1 MTETSASP
9 DVGEL
14 AANFDLHDPRLARC
28 PFAVFD
34 EMRAAAPVHWS
45 DNYGGH
51 WVVIGRDEVMAA
63 ALDWRR
69 FSSAHGVVLGGEK
82 PQKFVPVEY
91 DPPLHRA
98 WRRLLNP
105 LFSAEASAALEPH
118 IAEHAESLLAAID
131 FRAPFDVVEQYAKP
145 LNGYAVFQLVLG
157 LSPDDAR
164 YCKAAANEAF
174 FGADVERR
182 AAGHK
187 AIEEFAWKVY
197 DARRDAPFEGGFL
210 DTVRTAVID
219 GTPTTDEEIV
229 GALQLI
235 IIGASDTN
243 ISTISGLLAHLATH
257 ADDRRR
263 IVADLSLVPAAME
276 EILRL
281 ESPSV
286 AITRTA
292 TEDVELGGQHIRAGD
307 KVQLIWA
314 AANRDPEAYESPA
327 DFDLDRG
334 RLHHLAFGA
343 GPHRCIGAPVAKS
356 VVTVAVERFLRR
368 FPDFELAPGAEVT
381 YRMGVSRGPVAVVV
395 QAAASSKSAS

>member
-1 MTETSASP
+1 MTDTAPERDS
-9 DVGEL
+9 DDLV
-14 AANFDLHDPRLARC
+14 ANFDLHDPRLAQC

-34 EMRAAAPVHWS
+34 KMREAGPVHWS

-51 WVVIGRDEVMAA
+51 WVVVGHDEVMTVAQ
-63 ALDWRR
+63 DWRR

-105 LFSAEASAALEPH
+105 MFSAEAAAELEPS
-118 IAEHAESLLAAID
+118 IAAYADQLLDAVD
-131 FRAPFDVVEQYAKP
+131 PSEPVDVIEQYAKP
-145 LNGYAVFQLVLG
+145 LNGYAVFQLILG
-157 LSPDDAR
+157 LTPTDAE

-174 FGADVERR
+174 FGVDVEHR

-187 AIEEFAWKVY
+187 TIEEFAWKLY
-197 DARRDAPFEGGFL
+197 ESRRDAPFEGGFL

-219 GTPTTDEEIV
+219 GAPATDEEVV

-235 IIGASDTN
+235 IVGASDTN
-243 ISTISGLLAHLATH
+243 ISTIGALLARIASDADTRRRL
-257 ADDRRR
+257 ADDY
-263 IVADLSLVPAAME
+263 SLIPAAMD

-292 TEDVELGGQHIRAGD
+292 MEDVELGGKQIKAGD

-314 AANRDPEAYESPA
+314 AANHDPAVYDCPEQ
-327 DFDLDRG
+327 FDLDRG
-334 RLHHLAFGA
+334 RFHHLAFGA
-343 GPHRCIGAPVAKS
+343 GPHRCIGASVAKS

-368 FPDFELAPGAEVT
+368 FPEFEAAGAEVT
-381 YRMGVSRGPVAVVV
+381 YRMGVSRGPEAVLV
-395 QAAASSKSAS
+395 QVGSAAEVNT